1 MCYNVAMKQIAHQL
15 ELNLP
20 VSFIQEDGKVVAYT
34 PALDIST
41 AGKDE
46 AEARQRFG
54 EIVAIFFKDLIENNT
69 VDAVLSDLGWHKG
82 QITWNPPRISQ
93 QSVNVRVPVT
103 A

>member
-1 MCYNVAMKQIAHQL
+1 MDQIAHQL

-20 VSFIQEDGKVVAYT
+20 VSFIQEGERVVVYT
-34 PALDIST
+34 PALDIPT
-41 AGKDE
+41 TGKDE
-46 AEARQRFG
+46 AEAKQRFG
-54 EIVAIFFKDLIENNT
+54 ELVAIFFKDIIENNT

-82 QITWNPPRISQ
+82 QIAWDPPMISQ